1 MPSPPPSEKQWD
13 RDFSFLEKQVLS
25 SERDHDTNAYVDLIF
40 ALGHNVIRTW
50 SQTVDGGFR
59 RRILGFQMDGS
70 FFDCSKVLP
79 LHRILI

>member
-13 RDFSFLEKQVLS
+13 RDFAFLEEQVLY
-25 SERDHDTNAYVDLIF
+25 SEWDHDTNAYIDLIF
-40 ALGHNVIRTW
+40 ALGHHVIGTW
-50 SQTVDGGFR
+50 SQTVDRGFR
-59 RRILGFQMDGS
+59 RRILGFQLAGS